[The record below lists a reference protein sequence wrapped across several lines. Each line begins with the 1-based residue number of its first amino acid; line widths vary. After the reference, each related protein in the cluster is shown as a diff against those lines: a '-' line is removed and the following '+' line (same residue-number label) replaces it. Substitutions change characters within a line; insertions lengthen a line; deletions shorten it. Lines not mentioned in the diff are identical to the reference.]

1 MQDRSLDVASTGPA
15 APPPGFELPPG
26 NYADPLRQLRI
37 LLRFK
42 WQVLGTIVVCLLI
55 TLMMVMAI
63 KPVYRGTATLLIEP
77 RSTNIVKIQEVYE
90 PDRNG
95 WNLSEYQNTQI
106 ELLRSRVLAEQVFE
120 ELKLGEH
127 PEYAATPAAASEAGL
142 LADIKTA
149 LKGYLN
155 KKSAAET
162 GNRGVDLLV
171 EDLRIEPVIDTSLV
185 KVHADAQDPK
195 LGADIANALVNAYI
209 RYERQSRGG
218 ITEQASGWL
227 NQRLE
232 EIRGDLERAEK
243 SLQAFYDSEQ
253 LVNVGG
259 ARGMVESEITDNAQ
273 RLREARKVKTELE
286 NVYRRIVA
294 ANGAVERLQEISA
307 IVKEPLVDTT
317 RRAFLDA
324 QREIG
329 GLESRYGKNHP
340 KMAAATARLNET
352 REAYNR
358 QVLIAADVIRSQ
370 YEIAQ
375 STESS
380 LAGIVQ
386 SSKAQIQ
393 GLDRK
398 QNQLQM
404 LQREVDSNRKLYET
418 FLERAKETDIAG
430 NLDIGKTR
438 VVEPAAVPS
447 KPYRPRKI
455 LWLATAGLL
464 GIVLG
469 TGIALLR
476 GYLDDT
482 IKTPLDIERL
492 LGIPALAVLPRVR
505 KTGRGGEKLV
515 HMEIEQPE
523 AMFSEGVRT
532 LRTSLL
538 LSDVNHRRKRVLVTS
553 AVPGEGKT
561 SIALNLAMALGQMEK
576 VILIDA
582 DLRKPSIASR
592 LNLPEKTK
600 GITDV
605 LAGTV
610 ELGPCILRHAEGNID
625 VLACGTLPPNPL
637 ELLSS
642 ARFAVLLQTLT
653 ERYDRIVMDS
663 PPTMPV
669 SDALV
674 LSRSAD
680 AVLFLVKADSTTGR
694 LISASVKQLRKA
706 GAPLIGAVLNQADTK
721 RQSGF
726 SYGYYYYQ
734 GGYGSY
740 TAK

>member
-1 MQDRSLDVASTGPA
+1 MQDRIPEGATANPGLEPA
-15 APPPGFELPPG
+15 AGEF
-26 NYADPLRQLRI
+26 ADPLRQFRI

-42 WQVLGTIVVCLLI
+42 WQVLGTVLLCLLA
-55 TLMMVMAI
+55 TLMAVLAVR
-63 KPVYRGTATLLIEP
+63 PVYRGTATLLIEP
-77 RSTNIVKIQEVYE
+77 RSANIVQIKEVYE
-90 PDRNG
+90 PEKDG
-95 WNLSEYQNTQI
+95 WNRSEYENTQV
-106 ELLRSRVLAEQVFE
+106 ELLRSRVLAEAVFK

-127 PEYAATPAAASEAGL
+127 PEYRINPDAAPATGL
-142 LADIKTA
+142 LADIKA
-149 LKGYLN
+149 MLKQYLR
-155 KKSAAET
+155 SGPSRDP
-162 GNRGVDLLV
+162 GNRGVDRLV
-171 EDLRIEPVIDTSLV
+171 TRLRIEPVIDTNLV
-185 KVHADAQDPK
+185 KINADAEDPE
-195 LGADIANALVNAYI
+195 LSAQIANALVSAYI
-209 RYERQSRGG
+209 RYDRQSRGG
-218 ITEQASGWL
+218 ITDQATGWL

-232 EIRGDLERAEK
+232 EIRADLERAEK

-259 ARGMVESEITDNAQ
+259 ARGMVESEITDNAA
-273 RLREARKVKTELE
+273 RLREARKVKTDLE

-294 ANGAVERLQEISA
+294 ANGAVERLQEIAA

-398 QNQLQM
+398 QNQVQM

-438 VVEPAAVPS
+438 LVEPAVVPGR
-447 KPYRPRKI
+447 PHRPRKL
-455 LWLATAGLL
+455 LWLATAGLFGLFL
-464 GIVLG
+464 GA
-469 TGIALLR
+469 GIALLR

-482 IKTPLDIERL
+482 VKTPLDVERL

-582 DLRKPSIASR
+582 DLRKPSIAAR

-653 ERYDRIVMDS
+653 ERYDRILIDS

-706 GAPLIGAVLNQADTK
+706 GAPLIGAILNQADTK